1 MLNLR
6 HLITTLALAAVLSPA
21 AYAASS
27 DKTFTVSNTGDGPLT
42 ITGAGITGN
51 TAEFSLLAGHNC
63 TTVAAGSSCA
73 MTVRFTP
80 AGSNARNQAW
90 LNFTSN
96 GTNGGVHSI
105 PLSGAG
111 GVSEVT
117 RTIATSTSNVNMAAL
132 FGYPSVAGTYVLTIN
147 SGVYVTA
154 SSTAVAALT
163 TGTFPAGST
172 LKLINYGTIA
182 GRGGNGGAGAGVN
195 CAAGTVGLPGGPGLS
210 ASQVLAVTNNG
221 VIQGGGGGGGG
232 GQGLKWQAGK
242 GYYGSTGGG
251 GGVGGDLYAAGAGS
265 AGSVTGSSY
274 GGAGGYGGAAGSAG
288 ATGAMAYV
296 SLGTITCSAGPYAG
310 GASGAAVVGNA
321 NITWDVPGTRLGPI
335 WY

>member
-111 GVSEVT
+111 
-117 RTIATSTSNVNMAAL
+117 
-132 FGYPSVAGTYVLTIN
+132 SVPA
-147 SGVYVTA
+147 SCTA
-154 SSTAVAALT
+154 PW
-163 TGTFPAGST
+163 G
-172 LKLINYGTIA
+172 
-182 GRGGNGGAGAGVN
+182 
-195 CAAGTVGLPGGPGLS
+195 GTV
-210 ASQVLAVTNNG
+210 AH
-221 VIQGGGGGGGG
+221 
-232 GQGLKWQAGK
+232 
-242 GYYGSTGGG
+242 G
-251 GGVGGDLYAAGAGS
+251 GGVWAYASSSVSCGSSCSSQYRTCDNGTLSGSYTNSSCSVGACTASCTAPWGSTVSHGSSVTAYGSSSVPCGSSCASQTRTCNNGSLSGSYTNSSCSVQSCTASCSLPWGGTLAHG
-265 AGSVTGSSY
+265 GSVTAYYTANLWCGDARCLSETRSCNNGSLSGSY
-274 GGAGGYGGAAGSAG
+274 PSAG
-288 ATGAMAYV
+288 CTEINEYNF
-296 SLGTITCSAGPYAG
+296 CKDY
-310 GASGAAVVGNA
+310 
-321 NITWDVPGTRLGPI
+321 
-335 WY
+335 